1 MVQTSWKL
9 IFLTCLL
16 IVPALLL
23 AVACGGDD
31 ETEAP
36 AAAPTM
42 VPTPTPVDVAA
53 ITSDLRQSITDAVAG
68 IEIPEGMT
76 QSDVEQIVESAVT
89 AAIADAPEQ
98 ISEPEIRSLVA
109 EAVAQAIAD
118 SPEPLTE
125 EEIARIV
132 RDAIPADTPVPASPD
147 NPFIIGVMESIT
159 GPGET
164 YGNVAVQAK
173 QMAADEIN
181 AAGGINGRE
190 LRLIVED
197 SKCAAQD
204 AITAYNKLTDVDGV
218 KIILGTSCS
227 GAMLGAAPLAEADGV
242 VLFSGLATNPDIANA
257 GDYIFRTAMSDQQL
271 GIDTGN
277 VMWADG
283 VRTVA
288 TITEATDYAEG
299 VRRTTVAQFEKL
311 GGAVVGEERYAS
323 DITDFRTQ
331 LTKLLGAN
339 PDGIHIASQSEFT
352 GGTIV
357 KQLDELG
364 YDGPIYSEIVPV
376 GTTALEIAGDAAT
389 GLKAIIADIDPAN
402 AKGQEVLANFRERYD
417 YLTLPWYLG
426 SAYDDVYIAAECLRQ
441 TDDDQDADGFRDCL
455 YNITWSGAIG
465 DDYSFD
471 EKGEV
476 VGLANLVIEVLPMAE
491 RTDGNQGYKV
501 LGPALSESA
510 AMAAAAGEP
519 FVIGAMDALT
529 GVGESYGNPIQQAKQ
544 LAMEEINAAGG
555 INGRMLEIVF
565 EDSKCAAADSIT
577 AYNKLTDVDGVRI
590 ILGTTCSGAML
601 GAAPLAEQEGVI
613 MLSASATSP
622 DIANAG
628 DYIFR
633 TAINDLQLGID
644 IGNTMWV
651 DGVRRVATITEST
664 DYAEGARRTS
674 VARFE
679 ELGGEV
685 VAAEAYATDTIDFR
699 SQVTKLINEEPDAI
713 LLTAQGEVSGGT
725 IVKQARELGFGGQI
739 YSEVVPTQPDALAI
753 AGNAAT
759 GMKAVVPDEDLAT
772 PAGESFL
779 ANFEARFGY
788 VAPLPWFQGSAYDD
802 VYIAAECL
810 RQTGDDQNT
819 DGFRDCL
826 NSLTFSGAIG
836 DNYSFDANGDVAGL
850 SNVVVEVLPVGERTE
865 ANLGKRRLGP
875 APTP

>member
-1 MVQTSWKL
+1 
-9 IFLTCLL
+9 
-16 IVPALLL
+16 
-23 AVACGGDD
+23 
-31 ETEAP
+31 
-36 AAAPTM
+36 
-42 VPTPTPVDVAA
+42 
-53 ITSDLRQSITDAVAG
+53 
-68 IEIPEGMT
+68 
-76 QSDVEQIVESAVT
+76 
-89 AAIADAPEQ
+89 
-98 ISEPEIRSLVA
+98 
-109 EAVAQAIAD
+109 
-118 SPEPLTE
+118 
-125 EEIARIV
+125 
-132 RDAIPADTPVPASPD
+132 
-147 NPFIIGVMESIT
+147 MESIT

-173 QMAADEIN
+173 QMAMDEIN

-190 LRLIVED
+190 LKLIVED

-299 VRRTTVAQFEKL
+299 VRRTSVEQFQKL
-311 GGAVVGEERYAS
+311 GGSVVAEERYAS
-323 DITDFRTQ
+323 DITDFRSQ
-331 LTKLLGAN
+331 ITKLLGAN
-339 PDGIHIASQSEFT
+339 PDAIHIASQSEFT
-352 GGTIV
+352 GGTII

-376 GTTALEIAGDAAT
+376 GTTALEIAGNAAT

-441 TDDDQDADGFRDCL
+441 TNDDQDADGFRDCL
-455 YNITWSGAIG
+455 YDITWSGAIG
-465 DDYSFD
+465 DNYGFD
-471 EKGEV
+471 DMGEV
-476 VGLANLVIEVLPMAE
+476 IGLANLVIEVLPTGE
-491 RTDGNQGYKV
+491 RTDENQGYKV
-501 LGPALSESA
+501 LGPAPSEAMAMGSA
-510 AMAAAAGEP
+510 APVSDEP

-529 GVGESYGNPIQQAKQ
+529 GVGESYGNPIQQAKL

-565 EDSKCAAADSIT
+565 EDSKCAAADAIT
-577 AYNKLTDVDGVRI
+577 AYNKLTDVDDVKI

-601 GAAPLAEQEGVI
+601 GAAPLAEGEGVI
-613 MLSASATSP
+613 LLSASATSP
-622 DIANAG
+622 DIAQAG

-651 DGVRRVATITEST
+651 DGVHDLATITEST

-679 ELGGEV
+679 ELGGHV
-685 VAAEAYATDTIDFR
+685 VAAEAYASETIDFR
-699 SQVTKLINEEPDAI
+699 SQITKLINANPDAI

-725 IVKQARELGFGGQI
+725 IVKQARELGFTGQI
-739 YSEVVPTQPDALAI
+739 YSEVVPTQPDALSI
-753 AGNAAT
+753 AGDAAT
-759 GMKAVVPDEDLAT
+759 GLKAVVPDEDLAT
-772 PAGESFL
+772 NAGRDFL

-810 RQTGDDQNT
+810 SQTGDDQDS

-826 NSLTFSGAIG
+826 YGLTFSGAIG

-850 SNVVVEVLPVGERTE
+850 SNAVVEVLPTAERTE
-865 ANLGKRRLGP
+865 ENRGKRRLGP